1 MIGLSLRFD
10 LYEAEH
16 VVTCSSGRRMSLIP
30 CLRSH
35 RQYSESQRARSGE
48 EVCLARN
55 EDSVQPKKM
64 VEASKLAT
72 LAFILVPIVI
82 KRAIPWWNK
91 RQARGKKGGAT
102 KGLPIPTGNLALPQF
117 AQASPASPFIPYL
130 RYLVAA
136 AFLSYFFYRGYVDQ
150 SINLFAQFKLPLS
163 TPTTQVEQ
171 LAKQLYGE
179 PLSADM
185 MLLLTRLRS
194 ATTRSI
200 YMKVGPEPLG
210 QCTFCNVSQE
220 HFLLYLI
227 PGKLVEYMIA
237 AASVGLLTSQKER
250 MEWRA
255 WVVLPLIV
263 MVIAEAFVLLQDW
276 PKDLAV
282 RPSSFAAKA
291 SSENVH

>member
-1 MIGLSLRFD
+1 
-10 LYEAEH
+10 
-16 VVTCSSGRRMSLIP
+16 
-30 CLRSH
+30 
-35 RQYSESQRARSGE
+35 
-48 EVCLARN
+48 
-55 EDSVQPKKM
+55 M
-64 VEASKLAT
+64 VDASKFAT
-72 LAFILVPIVI
+72 LGFILVPILY

-91 RQARGKKGGAT
+91 RQARGKKGAT

-117 AQASPASPFIPYL
+117 AQASPTSPSILYL
-130 RYLVAA
+130 RYVVAA
-136 AFLSYFFYRGYVDQ
+136 AFLCYFFYRGYVDQ

-171 LAKQLYGE
+171 LAKEIYGE

-210 QCTFCNVSQE
+210 QCTFCNTSQE

-227 PGKLVEYMIA
+227 PGKLVQYMIA

-263 MVIAEAFVLLQDW
+263 MVIAEVFVLLQDW
-276 PKDLAV
+276 PKDVAV
-282 RPSSFAAKA
+282 CSSNPRESKL
-291 SSENVH
+291 